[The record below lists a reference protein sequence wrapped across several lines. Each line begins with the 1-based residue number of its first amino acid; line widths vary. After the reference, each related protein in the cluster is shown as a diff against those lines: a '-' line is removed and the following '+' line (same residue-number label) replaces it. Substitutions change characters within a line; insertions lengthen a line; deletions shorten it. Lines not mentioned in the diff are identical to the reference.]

1 MKTLGSLFIAAFL
14 LLATT
19 SFSQEQK
26 AVFETAG
33 LSQYTDG
40 TPCVQL
46 AWKKG
51 GENTA
56 YYLVERSADGIS
68 FKQIALVFTAED
80 ASFTNYQYRDKGFAS
95 AGAAAWYRIAVVN
108 ATKELTYLPVKKVD
122 VTSSPVSTPAK
133 NRETLSGR
141 K

>member
-1 MKTLGSLFIAAFL
+1 MKTSGSLFIAAFL

-19 SFSQEQK
+19 TFSQEQK

-33 LSQYTDG
+33 LSHYTDG

-46 AWKKG
+46 AWTKG

-56 YYLVERSADGIS
+56 YYLVERSADGSS

-80 ASFTNYQYRDKGFAS
+80 ASFSNYQFRDKAYAS
-95 AGAAAWYRIAVVN
+95 AGAAAWYRIALVN
-108 ATKELTYLPVKKVD
+108 ANNELTYLPVKKVD
-122 VTSSPVSTPAK
+122 VAASPAPAK
-133 NRETLSGR
+133 DRETLSGR